1 MKLAYI
7 ENKYKKGELDKQ
19 EYIRLMHEKH
29 CSLFEYSD
37 FIKNRD
43 VKKIEISD
51 NSVIITSRT
60 NSIKMVCD
68 KEDRRIAPIEIL
80 NFGYYEK
87 TDFDMVMNIIDGCST
102 LFDIGANIGWYS
114 LNIAKTI
121 KNSKVLAFEPIP
133 KTFTYLKRNVELNHI
148 NNIEI
153 FNFGFSSE
161 EKDTEFH
168 YYTEGSGNASLANL
182 SDVENTQKII
192 CNVKKLD
199 DFVFKNGYSVD
210 FIKCDVEGAELLV
223 FKGGIETIKRD
234 KPIIFTEMLRKWSA
248 KFNYHPNE
256 IIKLLADEGY
266 RAFVV
271 LENHLS
277 EFFSMDDDTLET
289 NFFFLHSDK
298 HKDKIE
304 KLVDKN

>member
-7 ENKYKKGELDKQ
+7 EKKYKKGELDKQ

-29 CSLFEYSD
+29 CSLFEYSE
-37 FIKNRD
+37 FIKYRD
-43 VKKIEISD
+43 IKNIEISD
-51 NSVIITSRT
+51 DSVIITSRI

-87 TDFDMVMNIIDGCST
+87 TDFDMVINLVDGCST
-102 LFDIGANIGWYS
+102 IFDIGANIGWYS

-121 KNSKVLAFEPIP
+121 KNGKVLAFEPIP

-182 SDVENTQKII
+182 SEAENIQKII
-192 CNVKKLD
+192 CSVKKLD
-199 DFVFKNGYSVD
+199 DFVFENSYSVD

-234 KPIIFTEMLRKWSA
+234 KPIIFTEMLRKWSS
-248 KFNYHPNE
+248 KFNYHPND
-256 IIKLLADEGY
+256 IIKLLINEGY
-266 RAFVV
+266 RIFTAK
-271 LENHLS
+271 ENSLL
-277 EFFSMDDDTLET
+277 EFFHMDEDTVET
-289 NFFFLHSDK
+289 NFFFLHSNK
-298 HKDKIE
+298 HIDKIKKFE
-304 KLVDKN
+304 V